1 LLGGTKQDVEEFNR
15 TIFQDHRRCL
25 HDRHPASPNMPQS
38 QFGVSVVSWSDGA
51 GRGGSGRHPRP
62 SAS

>member
-15 TIFQDHRRCL
+15 TIFQDHRRGL

-38 QFGVSVVSWSDGA
+38 QNVVSIDTYGTWDRFGPA
-51 GRGGSGRHPRP
+51 GEVYRRGG
-62 SAS
+62 